1 MSAESRS
8 SDRKKCVYKVYNKDS
23 DDKEPAGIM
32 LDISPTGANLLVD
45 VFKLSNKNKFCITI
59 QPPGSYASNQD
70 FLNLNVQLVWE
81 ESTRSAYHKKIG
93 CQFIDLTNRQ
103 KEQINRLVELLKS
116 NPPSQNVRSN
126 NM

>member
-1 MSAESRS
+1 MSSESRNH
-8 SDRKKCVYKVYNKDS
+8 DRNKCVYKVYNKES

-70 FLNLNVQLVWE
+70 FLNLNVEMVWE

-93 CQFIDLTNRQ
+93 CRFIELTDQQ
-103 KEQINRLVELLKS
+103 KEQVNRLVELLKN
-116 NPPSQNVRSN
+116 NPPAQNVRSSN
-126 NM
+126 I